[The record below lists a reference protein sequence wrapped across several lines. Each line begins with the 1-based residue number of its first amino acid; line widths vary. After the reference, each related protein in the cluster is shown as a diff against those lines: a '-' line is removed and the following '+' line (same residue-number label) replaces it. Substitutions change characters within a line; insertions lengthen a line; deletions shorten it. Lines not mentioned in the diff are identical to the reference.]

1 MDQVGNVEVKGSALP
16 QTGWAESYFIL
27 MGRRT
32 EVGYTSRRACGFSGG
47 KVGRS
52 TSLVI
57 FSPQGCAGRLVR
69 GGTGAAWTVARKQ
82 LEREGEGLPCS
93 SGSRET
99 AASQTL

>member
-47 KVGRS
+47 KVGS
-52 TSLVI
+52 PSLVI

-69 GGTGAAWTVARKQ
+69 GGQEQPGLWQGNSFGERGRRTALLLRK
-82 LEREGEGLPCS
+82 
-93 SGSRET
+93 SGDHCI
-99 AASQTL
+99 